1 MISIVIATHGDPR
14 LLDLTLEAAAQATA
28 ADVEYVLVGDVEA
41 AVARRAGQP
50 HGSRLVTVHCPD
62 LGRVAALNEGLA
74 RTSGELVSL
83 LAAGDLHFEET
94 LRVIHEAAAGHPGID
109 CFYGDTMIVDPAGRM
124 AAELN
129 TPDRTSRRGQRHCR
143 FCAASTFIRRATI
156 ERLGWLDPQYPFW
169 AEYDLWLRLDQTGA
183 RFRQVPRLLACRHR
197 PPRTAAPSD
206 FSTVPVAA
214 SLDELMAVR
223 VRRRD
228 GRLSPSLLAW
238 YGTAR
243 AALKARDSG
252 RSATIAHARTF
263 ASEALQRWG
272 DGTQPGPRERLVLSA
287 KLVKHAIVGKALHEF
302 TVAPPEP
309 LAAKRFQFVRRK
321 IFRLM
326 HHAPRH
332 LRVPARYARAMPPAT
347 PPVISIVTPSFNQ
360 GHVLEETLRSVLD
373 QGYPALQYVVQDGG
387 STDASVSILERYAT
401 RLFAWESARD
411 GGQSAAINR
420 GLRRTTGEIMAYL
433 NSDDI
438 LLPGSLAYVADF
450 FERHPDV
457 DVVYGHRVLIDDA
470 GAEVGRWV
478 LPPHDDRVI
487 AFADFIPQETM
498 FWRRR
503 AWEAVGGI
511 DESFRFAMDWDL
523 ILRFRAAG
531 MTFRRLP
538 RFLGAFRV
546 WPDQK
551 SVSWWLPVGRR
562 ETERLTARTLG
573 ATPTRERIRSEI
585 TRYVRRH
592 WVLDKLYLAGL
603 VRY

>member
-28 ADVEYVLVGDVEA
+28 TDVEYVLVGDVETA
-41 AVARRAGQP
+41 LARRAGQP
-50 HGSRLVTVHCPD
+50 QGSRLVTVHRPD

-74 RTSGELVSL
+74 RTTGELVSV
-83 LAAGDLHFEET
+83 LAAGDQHFEET
-94 LRVIHEAAAGHPGID
+94 LRVIREAADHHPGVD
-109 CFYGDTMIVDPAGRM
+109 CFYGDTMIVDPSGRL
-124 AAELN
+124 ASEFN
-129 TPDRTSRRGQRHCR
+129 TPDRNQRRSRKHCR
-143 FCAASTFIRRATI
+143 FCAASTFIRRAAG
-156 ERLGWLDPQYPFW
+156 ERLGWLDPRYPFW
-169 AEYDLWLRLDQTGA
+169 AEYDFWVRLDQAGG
-183 RFRQVPRLLACRHR
+183 RFRQVPRLLACRR
-197 PPRTAAPSD
+197 QAAEQSAPSD
-206 FSTVPVAA
+206 FSTVPSRA
-214 SLDELMAVR
+214 SLDELLR
-223 VRRRD
+223 VRLQSR
-228 GRLSPSLLAW
+228 RLSPSLLAW
-238 YGTAR
+238 YGGAR
-243 AALKARDSG
+243 AALTARETG
-252 RSATIAHARTF
+252 RTAGIDRAWAFAAEARR
-263 ASEALQRWG
+263 RWG
-272 DGTQPGPRERLVLSA
+272 DGRPLGPRKQFVLAA
-287 KLVKHAIVGKALHEF
+287 KLLKHTVLGKALKEF
-302 TVAPPEP
+302 TVPPPEP
-309 LAAKRFQFVRRK
+309 LATRKFQLLRRK
-321 IFRLM
+321 VFRLM
-326 HHAPRH
+326 HHDPRP
-332 LRVPARYARAMPPAT
+332 LRVPAWYARAVPPAE

-360 GHVLEETLRSVLD
+360 GHVLEATLRSVLD

-387 STDASVSILERYAT
+387 STDASVAILERYSA

-450 FERHPDV
+450 FARHPDV
-457 DVVYGHRVLIDDA
+457 DVVYGHRVLIDDT

-523 ILRFRAAG
+523 ILRFRDAG
-531 MTFRRLP
+531 MSFRRLP

-573 ATPTRERIRSEI
+573 AAPTRERIRRET

>member
-14 LLDLTLEAAAQATA
+14 LLDLTLEAAAQATTT
-28 ADVEYVLVGDVEA
+28 DVEYVLVGDVETA
-41 AVARRAGQP
+41 LARRAGQP
-50 HGSRLVTVHCPD
+50 HGSRLVTVHRPD

-83 LAAGDLHFEET
+83 LAAGDQHFEET
-94 LRVIHEAAAGHPGID
+94 LRVIREAADRHPGVD
-109 CFYGDTMIVDPAGRM
+109 CFYGDTMIVDPSGRL
-124 AAELN
+124 ASEFN
-129 TPDRTSRRGQRHCR
+129 TPDRNQRRSRKHCR
-143 FCAASTFIRRATI
+143 FCAASTFIRRAAG
-156 ERLGWLDPQYPFW
+156 ERLGWLDPRYPFW
-169 AEYDLWLRLDQTGA
+169 AEYDLWVRLDQAGG
-183 RFRQVPRLLACRHR
+183 RFHQVARLLACRR
-197 PPRTAAPSD
+197 QTAEQSAPSD
-206 FSTVPVAA
+206 FSTVPSPA
-214 SLDELMAVR
+214 SLDELLR
-223 VRRRD
+223 VRLQSR
-228 GRLSPSLLAW
+228 RLSPSLLAW
-238 YGTAR
+238 YGGTR
-243 AALKARDSG
+243 AALMARDTG
-252 RSATIAHARTF
+252 RAAGIDQAWAF
-263 ASEALQRWG
+263 AAEAQRRWG
-272 DGTQPGPRERLVLSA
+272 DGRPLGPGKQFLLAA
-287 KLVKHAIVGKALHEF
+287 KLVKQVALGKALKEF
-302 TVAPPEP
+302 TVPPPEP
-309 LAAKRFQFVRRK
+309 LATRKFQLLRRK
-321 IFRLM
+321 VFRLM
-326 HHAPRH
+326 HHAPRP
-332 LRVPARYARAMPPAT
+332 LRVPAWYAQATPPAE

-360 GHVLEETLRSVLD
+360 GHVLEATLRSVLD

-387 STDASVSILERYAT
+387 STDASVAILERYSA

-450 FERHPDV
+450 FSRHPDV
-457 DVVYGHRVLIDDA
+457 DVVYGHRVLIDDT

-523 ILRFRAAG
+523 ILRFRDAG

-573 ATPTRERIRSEI
+573 AAPTRERIRRET

>member
-14 LLDLTLEAAAQATA
+14 LLDLTLEAAAQATTT
-28 ADVEYVLVGDVEA
+28 DVEYILVGDVETA
-41 AVARRAGQP
+41 LARRAGQP
-50 HGSRLVTVHCPD
+50 HGSRLVTVHRPD
-62 LGRVAALNEGLA
+62 LDRVAALNEGLA

-83 LAAGDLHFEET
+83 LAAGDQHFEET
-94 LRVIHEAAAGHPGID
+94 LRVIREAADHHPGVD
-109 CFYGDTMIVDPAGRM
+109 CFYGDTMIVDPSGRL
-124 AAELN
+124 ASEFN
-129 TPDRTSRRGQRHCR
+129 TPDRNQRRSRKHCR
-143 FCAASTFIRRATI
+143 FCAASTFIRRAAV
-156 ERLGWLDPQYPFW
+156 ERLGGLDPRYPFW
-169 AEYDLWLRLDQTGA
+169 AEYDLWLRLDQAGG
-183 RFRQVPRLLACRHR
+183 RFHQVPRLLACRR
-197 PPRTAAPSD
+197 QAAEQPAPSD
-206 FSTVPVAA
+206 FSAVPSWA
-214 SLDELMAVR
+214 SLDELLR
-223 VRRRD
+223 VRLQSR
-228 GRLSPSLLAW
+228 RLSPSLLAW
-238 YGTAR
+238 YGGAR
-243 AALKARDSG
+243 AAVTAAENGRAARLDL
-252 RSATIAHARTF
+252 AWAF
-263 ASEALQRWG
+263 AAEAQRRWG
-272 DGTQPGPRERLVLSA
+272 DGRPLGLGAQIVLAA
-287 KLVKHAIVGKALHEF
+287 KLLKHTVLGKALKEF
-302 TVAPPEP
+302 TVPPPEP
-309 LAAKRFQFVRRK
+309 LATRKFQLLRRK
-321 IFRLM
+321 VFRLM
-326 HHAPRH
+326 HHAPRP
-332 LRVPARYARAMPPAT
+332 LRVPAWYACAKPPAE

-360 GHVLEETLRSVLD
+360 GHVLEATLRSVLD

-387 STDASVSILERYAT
+387 STDASVAILERYSPQ
-401 RLFAWESARD
+401 LFAWESARD

-450 FERHPDV
+450 FARHPDV
-457 DVVYGHRVLIDDA
+457 DVIYGHRVLIDDT

-523 ILRFRAAG
+523 ILRFRDAG

-573 ATPTRERIRSEI
+573 AAPTRERIRRET

>member
-1 MISIVIATHGDPR
+1 M
-14 LLDLTLEAAAQATA
+14 
-28 ADVEYVLVGDVEA
+28 
-41 AVARRAGQP
+41 
-50 HGSRLVTVHCPD
+50 
-62 LGRVAALNEGLA
+62 
-74 RTSGELVSL
+74 SL
-83 LAAGDLHFEET
+83 LAAGDQHFEET
-94 LRVIHEAAAGHPGID
+94 LRVIREAADHNPGVD
-109 CFYGDTMIVDPAGRM
+109 CFYGDTMIVDPSGRL
-124 AAELN
+124 ASEFN
-129 TPDRTSRRGQRHCR
+129 TPDRNQRRSRKHCR
-143 FCAASTFIRRATI
+143 FCAASTFIRRAAV
-156 ERLGWLDPQYPFW
+156 ERLGWLDPRYPFW
-169 AEYDLWLRLDQTGA
+169 AEYDLWVRLDQAGG
-183 RFRQVPRLLACRHR
+183 RFHQVARLLACRR
-197 PPRTAAPSD
+197 QTAEQSAPSD
-206 FSTVPVAA
+206 FSTVPSRA
-214 SLDELMAVR
+214 SLDELLR
-223 VRRRD
+223 VRLQSR
-228 GRLSPSLLAW
+228 RLSPSLLAW
-238 YGTAR
+238 YGGAR
-243 AALKARDSG
+243 AAVTAGETGRAARMG
-252 RSATIAHARTF
+252 LAWAF
-263 ASEALQRWG
+263 AAEAQRRWG
-272 DGTQPGPRERLVLSA
+272 DGRPLGPGKQFLLAA
-287 KLVKHAIVGKALHEF
+287 KLVKQVALGKALKEF
-302 TVAPPEP
+302 TVPPPEP
-309 LAAKRFQFVRRK
+309 LATRKFQLLRRK
-321 IFRLM
+321 VFRLM
-326 HHAPRH
+326 HHAPRP
-332 LRVPARYARAMPPAT
+332 LRVPAWYARAVPPAA

-360 GHVLEETLRSVLD
+360 GHVLEATLRSVLD

-387 STDASVSILERYAT
+387 STDASVAILERYSA

-433 NSDDI
+433 NSDDV

-450 FERHPDV
+450 FARHPNV
-457 DVVYGHRVLIDDA
+457 DVVYGHRVLIDDT

-523 ILRFRAAG
+523 ILRFRDAG

-573 ATPTRERIRSEI
+573 ATPTRERIRRET